1 MCFQSHYMIINGIS
15 ILPVDAKPTELVRA
29 GGDVAAIFD
38 DNLITA
44 LINTHDLIGAI
55 LRIHF
60 CLEEFIKLWC
70 NKVTNTDDF
79 FDLGKGKFITFDLK
93 LALAKKLGLPKDIA
107 TIFKLIN
114 GIRNKFAHNINAI
127 ISLKEVNDIRYKIDN
142 LKTYGSIKIPKCND
156 SNFKTII
163 GNKLL
168 SWNDNDITT
177 KDHMILL
184 YLTLSIKLI
193 SIFKFELNNKGL
205 SFNYSI

>member
-1 MCFQSHYMIINGIS
+1 MRLQSDYMIINGIA

-29 GGDVAAIFD
+29 GGDIATIFD
-38 DNLITA
+38 DNLTTA

-60 CLEEFIKLWC
+60 CLEEFIKIWC

-93 LALAKKLGLPKDIA
+93 LALAKKLGLPEDIA

-114 GIRNKFAHNINAI
+114 SIRNKFAHDINAI
-127 ISLKEVNDIRYKIDN
+127 INLNEVNDIRYKIDS
-142 LKTYGSIKIPKCND
+142 LKTYGSVKIPKCNTPH
-156 SNFKTII
+156 FKTII
-163 GNKLL
+163 GNKLI
-168 SWNDNDITT
+168 SWNDDITT
-177 KDHMILL
+177 KDHMIIL

-193 SIFKFELNNKGL
+193 SIFKFELNNKGI
-205 SFNYSI
+205 SFNYST